1 MSELKEIW
9 KDVKGY
15 EGYYKISSFANVKS
29 MNYRKTG
36 KEKLLKQS
44 KFTNGYLRVVLS
56 KNGKVKNC
64 LVHRIFAEAFIPNPN
79 NYPMVNHKDEIKDNI
94 SMDNLEWCTRK
105 YNVNYGTS
113 LKRSIKKRSK
123 KVYQYDLKGNFIKEW
138 ESARSC
144 EKEGFKNSNV
154 SACCLKK
161 RRHKTYKGYIWRYEK
176 I

>member
-64 LVHRIFAEAFIPNPN
+64 LVHRCKDCGAMSRSRTNNIAKEDRKFLLTSIP
-79 NYPMVNHKDEIKDNI
+79 K
-94 SMDNLEWCTRK
+94 
-105 YNVNYGTS
+105 
-113 LKRSIKKRSK
+113 
-123 KVYQYDLKGNFIKEW
+123 
-138 ESARSC
+138 
-144 EKEGFKNSNV
+144 
-154 SACCLKK
+154 
-161 RRHKTYKGYIWRYEK
+161 
-176 I
+176 